1 MENVSE
7 KAELYPMLLE
17 IGSQVSGQNPP
28 APDTS
33 RSWYAV
39 YTRSR
44 AEKRVAEEL
53 RARRLESFLPLYQAV
68 HQWKDRRAQV
78 QLPLF
83 PGYVFVRF
91 GDGERV
97 RVLQVPS
104 VVQIVGNQGQP
115 IPLQQREVD
124 ALLAA
129 SSAGTHAEPHPYL
142 RVGRKVRI
150 KSGPFQ
156 GLEGFVKRKNSDF
169 RVVISLDSIM
179 RSMILDV
186 DATEVEPAR

>member
-1 MENVSE
+1 
-7 KAELYPMLLE
+7 MLVE
-17 IGSQVSGQNPP
+17 IGSQGSDHNSPP
-28 APDTS
+28 LDSS
-33 RSWYAV
+33 RSWFAV

-91 GDGERV
+91 GDAERV

-104 VVQIVGNQGQP
+104 VVQIVGNQGRP
-115 IPLQQREVD
+115 IPLQQREVE

-129 SSAGTHAEPHPYL
+129 SAAGRRAEPHPYL
-142 RVGRKVRI
+142 SVGRRVRI
-150 KSGPFQ
+150 KCGPFQ
-156 GLEGFVKRKNSDF
+156 GLEGFVKRKNSNF

-179 RSMILDV
+179 RSMVLDV
-186 DATEVEPAR
+186 DETELEPAR